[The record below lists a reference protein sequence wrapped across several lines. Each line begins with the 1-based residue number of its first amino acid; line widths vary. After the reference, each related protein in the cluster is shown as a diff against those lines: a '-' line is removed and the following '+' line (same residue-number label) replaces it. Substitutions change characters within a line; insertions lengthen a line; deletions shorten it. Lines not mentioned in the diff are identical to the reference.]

1 MTVRAQSFGGRLA
14 AVFAGELVNKGS
26 VVVAFMWLARTLDAA
41 AYGEVEWALS
51 LTMVFTLVADGGL
64 TTWAATQVAAEPS
77 EAPRLVAKVAWLRL
91 LLVVPSYLALLVV
104 AATYGGRAGSAL
116 AIYGLVL
123 WLTPF
128 SLQYLF
134 NGLLRTGWAALAN
147 AVRGLAFVLAV
158 MLLVHAGSAPSRVAL
173 AEILGAAALALC
185 NLVVLRR
192 VFHLP
197 IRLLEERHGL
207 LQILSRS
214 WRIGATEVT
223 WSVHWYSGLILL
235 GYLATATDTAWHSA
249 SLRLVVALHTGV
261 WLYLY
266 VLLPN
271 LARVVTRDPSAWV
284 DMVTTS
290 VRMTGWIGF
299 AIALVGT
306 LGAEPILTT
315 VFGAP
320 FVAAVPTFRAA
331 AWVIPTAWLSGHIR
345 YSLIAAQRQQLDY
358 HAALAGALTT
368 IALTIALVPSFQ
380 STGAGLALLGG
391 TIANAVAARLLS
403 SGVLPRCAYLRTA
416 AAPLASCGA
425 CLIVGFLMT
434 PALGAVK
441 ATLLAGA
448 GFAGIAVIAEKD
460 RVGKLQSVFI
470 ASLRPKIGR
479 ADDSA

>member
-1 MTVRAQSFGGRLA
+1 MIVHAQSFSGRLA
-14 AVFAGELVNKGS
+14 AVFAGEFVNKAS

-64 TTWAATQVAAEPS
+64 TTWAATQVAAEPTDAS
-77 EAPRLVAKVAWLRL
+77 RLVAKVGWLRFL
-91 LLVVPSYLALLVV
+91 LAVPSYLVLLLVAV
-104 AATYGGRAGSAL
+104 SYGGRAGSAL
-116 AIYGLVL
+116 AVYGLVL
-123 WLTPF
+123 WLAPF
-128 SLQYLF
+128 FLQYLF

-147 AVRGLAFVLAV
+147 AIRGLAFMLAV
-158 MLLVHAGSAPSRVAL
+158 VILVRAGSAPSRVAI
-173 AEILGAAALALC
+173 AEVLGAVALVVC
-185 NLVVLRR
+185 NLVVIRR

-197 IRLLEERHGL
+197 ILAFQERHGL
-207 LQILSRS
+207 LKILSRS

-235 GYLATATDTAWHSA
+235 GYLATATDAAWHSA

-271 LARVVTRDPSAWV
+271 LARVVIRDPLAWLE
-284 DMVTTS
+284 MVTTS
-290 VRMTGWIGF
+290 VRTTAWIGGGV
-299 AIALVGT
+299 ALVGT

-358 HAALAGALTT
+358 QAALAGTFTT
-368 IALTIALVPSFQ
+368 IALTVALVPLLA

-391 TIANAVAARLLS
+391 TLANAVTARVLS
-403 SGVLPRCAYLRTA
+403 RGVLPKCAYLRTA
-416 AAPLASCGA
+416 AAPLASCA
-425 CLIVGFLMT
+425 VCLILGFLLT
-434 PALGAVK
+434 PAVGAST
-441 ATLLAGA
+441 ATLVAGT
-448 GFAGIAVIAEKD
+448 GLAGIAAVAEKD
-460 RVGKLQSVFI
+460 RVGRIQSVFI